1 MISSCNALGMLQL
14 QLCHDAPG
22 RGKEEGWEGCCRGGF
37 GIQTFLIHSGTF
49 ISLAFGNLRLLEAAV
64 PLRQG
69 IAVRFALSDGQTLTV
84 LHHQPPRA

>member
-1 MISSCNALGMLQL
+1 MGGML
-14 QLCHDAPG
+14 P
-22 RGKEEGWEGCCRGGF
+22 WGF
-37 GIQTFLIHSGTF
+37 RYSDIFNSFRHI

-64 PLRQG
+64 PLRQS